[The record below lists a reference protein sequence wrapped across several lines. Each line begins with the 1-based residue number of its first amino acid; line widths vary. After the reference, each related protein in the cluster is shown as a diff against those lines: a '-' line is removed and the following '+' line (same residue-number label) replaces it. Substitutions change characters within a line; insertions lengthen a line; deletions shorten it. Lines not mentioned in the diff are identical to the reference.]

1 MRVSQF
7 ILTAT
12 PLIVLPVIASAQTA
26 QTSPSTIAP
35 LVEQQSTTGQSQP
48 TTSPPSNTGATSQ
61 GDGNQWMASGFAG
74 SNFGNNADPA
84 STVFGGSVGYLVNSR
99 FGAEF
104 DASFAPNFEL
114 QNNFFGIGET
124 PMINTYMANAV
135 AVMPFGPDAK
145 WQPFI
150 AGGIGAISLR
160 SDIASSDAAGN
171 QFGPNASRFGGD
183 IGGGLMGF
191 LGNWGFKADL
201 QYFRARG
208 SYNTTP
214 SNLFYTPGAS
224 PSQTTTGPT
233 AGGTPGVTT
242 PSPTPSPSPTPVP
255 VGPYVAR
262 DTSSS
267 SSGPSGLADT
277 VLSGLHFWR
286 ANIGVALRW

>member
-1 MRVSQF
+1 
-7 ILTAT
+7 
-12 PLIVLPVIASAQTA
+12 
-26 QTSPSTIAP
+26 
-35 LVEQQSTTGQSQP
+35 
-48 TTSPPSNTGATSQ
+48 
-61 GDGNQWMASGFAG
+61 
-74 SNFGNNADPA
+74 
-84 STVFGGSVGYLVNSR
+84 
-99 FGAEF
+99 
-104 DASFAPNFEL
+104 
-114 QNNFFGIGET
+114 
-124 PMINTYMANAV
+124 MINTYMANAV

-150 AGGIGAISLR
+150 AGGVGAISLR
-160 SDIASSDAAGN
+160 SDIASSDATGN

-208 SYNTTP
+208 SYNTTA
-214 SNLFYTPGAS
+214 SNLFYTPGVS
-224 PSQTTTGPT
+224 PSQTTTGPAT
-233 AGGTPGVTT
+233 GGNPGVTT
-242 PSPTPSPSPTPVP
+242 PSPAPSPSPTPVP